1 MGHAIVDDVGD
12 GKRNFENSDDEDLLS
27 SQQQEIQSGR
37 DQRTQRVRL
46 LPEHGA
52 RGHCVA
58 VDVQHNLLD
67 NLAEGVHSSLQG
79 ARDAKKPVDL

>member
-1 MGHAIVDDVGD
+1 MGHAIVDDVGN
-12 GKRNFENSDDEDLLS
+12 GKRNFQISDNEDLLS

-37 DQRTQRVRL
+37 DRRTQRVRL

-52 RGHCVA
+52 RGHCVT
-58 VDVQHNLLD
+58 VDMQHNLLD

-79 ARDAKKPVDL
+79 EKDAKRPVDL

>member
-1 MGHAIVDDVGD
+1 MGHVIVDNVGD
-12 GKRNFENSDDEDLLS
+12 RKRNFQNSDDEDLLS
-27 SQQQEIQSGR
+27 SQQQEIQSER

-52 RGHCVA
+52 RGHCIA

-67 NLAEGVHSSLQG
+67 NLAKGIVI
-79 ARDAKKPVDL
+79 K